1 METKSLLEMRKFVAP
16 EFVFGQGAL
25 ALAGQYAQNL
35 GARKVMVVSDAG
47 VKEAGWTDKV
57 VASLKGQGLP
67 VAVFSQ
73 VTPNPR
79 HYEVME
85 GAEVFKEEGCNSI
98 VAIGGGSPMDCAKGI
113 GIVAAQGGNILDYEG
128 IDRVSLPIPPLIC
141 LPTTS
146 GSGAEV
152 SQFCIISDQTRKIKI
167 GIVSKATVPDVALID
182 PETTTTMDDYLTA
195 CTGLD
200 ALVHAIE
207 AYVSNTSSPITD
219 RHALAAIGLVN
230 RHLIHA
236 MNHPQDLQARA
247 KIALACLEA
256 GLAFSNA
263 ILGAVHALA
272 HSLGGLLD
280 VIHGECNAIL
290 LEQVIRY
297 NFPVA
302 EDRYRDIAVALGID
316 AAGLRGEEL
325 LQSLLE
331 HLAALRRAAGINKTL
346 CDLGVK
352 PQHLEALAMAAYNDA
367 CLVTNPREAGPE
379 DLVAILK
386 NAL

>member
-1 METKSLLEMRKFVAP
+1 METNYLLEMRKFVAP
-16 EFVFGQGAL
+16 EFVFGLGAL
-25 ALAGQYAQNL
+25 ALPGQYAKNL

-47 VKEAGWTDKV
+47 VEEAGWTDKV
-57 VASLKGQGLP
+57 VASLENEGLS
-67 VAVFSQ
+67 VVVFSQ

-85 GAEVFKEEGCNSI
+85 GAALFMEKGCDSI
-98 VAIGGGSPMDCAKGI
+98 VAVGGGSPMDCAKGI
-113 GIVAAQGGNILDYEG
+113 GIVAAQGGHILDYEG
-128 IDRVSLPIPPLIC
+128 VDQVSLPIPPLIC
-141 LPTTS
+141 LPTTA

-152 SQFCIISDQTRKIKI
+152 SQFCIISDQIREVKIA
-167 GIVSKATVPDVALID
+167 IVSKATVPDVALID
-182 PETTTTMDDYLTA
+182 PEATTTMDSYLTA

-230 RHLIHA
+230 ENLTNAI
-236 MNHPQDLQARA
+236 NYPQDLLVRG
-247 KIALACLEA
+247 KVALASLEA

-280 VIHGECNAIL
+280 LPHGECNAIL
-290 LEQVIRY
+290 LEHVVRY
-297 NFPVA
+297 NFYAV
-302 EDRYRDIAVALGID
+302 EDRYRDIAIALGID
-316 AAGLRGEEL
+316 AAGLQGDDL
-325 LQSLLE
+325 LQALLE
-331 HLAALRRAAGINKTL
+331 HLVDFRRAAGVTRTL
-346 CDLGVK
+346 SDLGVTS
-352 PQHLEALAMAAYNDA
+352 QNLEKLALAAYNDA

-379 DLVAILK
+379 DLVTILE

>member
-1 METKSLLEMRKFVAP
+1 LEIRKFVAP
-16 EFVFGQGAL
+16 EFVFGFGAL
-25 ALAGQYAQNL
+25 ALPGQYAKNL

-47 VKEAGWTDKV
+47 VEEAGWTDKV
-57 VASLKGQGLP
+57 VASLRDEGLP
-67 VAVFSQ
+67 VVVFSQ

-79 HYEVME
+79 HDEVME
-85 GAEVFKEEGCNSI
+85 GAKVFKEEGCNSI
-98 VAIGGGSPMDCAKGI
+98 VAVGGGSPMDCAKGI
-113 GIVAAQGGNILDYEG
+113 GIVAVQGGHILDYEG
-128 IDRVSLPIPPLIC
+128 VDQVSLPIPPLIC

-152 SQFCIISDQTRKIKI
+152 SQFCIISDQVRKLKI
-167 GIVSKATVPDVALID
+167 AIVSKATVPDVALID
-182 PETTTTMDDYLTA
+182 PETTTTMDGYLTA

-230 RHLIHA
+230 ENLINA
-236 MNHPQDLQARA
+236 INSPQDLMVRG
-247 KIALACLEA
+247 KVALASLEA

-272 HSLGGLLD
+272 HSLGGFLD
-280 VIHGECNAIL
+280 LSHGECNAIL
-290 LEQVIRY
+290 LEHVVRY

-302 EDRYRDIAVALGID
+302 EDRYRDIAIALGID

-325 LQSLLE
+325 LQALLE
-331 HLAALRRAAGINKTL
+331 QLAVLRRTAGINKTL

-352 PQHLEALAMAAYNDA
+352 PQHLEALAMAACNDV

>member
-1 METKSLLEMRKFVAP
+1 METNSLLEMRKFVAP

-25 ALAGQYAQNL
+25 ALVGQYAHNL

-57 VASLKGQGLP
+57 VASLKDQGLP
-67 VAVFSQ
+67 VVVFSQ

-85 GAEVFKEEGCNSI
+85 GVEVFKKEGCNSI

-128 IDRVSLPIPPLIC
+128 VDQVSLPIPPLIC

-182 PETTTTMDDYLTA
+182 PETTTTMDGYLTA

-219 RHALAAIGLVN
+219 RHALAAIELVN

-236 MNHPQDLQARA
+236 MNHPQDLQTRA
-247 KIALACLEA
+247 KIALASLEA

-280 VIHGECNAIL
+280 LTHGECNAIL

-302 EDRYRDIAVALGID
+302 EDRYRDIALALGID
-316 AAGLRGEEL
+316 AGGLRGKEL
-325 LQSLLE
+325 LQALLE
-331 HLAALRRAAGINKTL
+331 HLAGLRRAAGINQTL
-346 CDLGVK
+346 SDMGIK
-352 PQHLEALAMAAYNDA
+352 SQHLEALAMAACNDA